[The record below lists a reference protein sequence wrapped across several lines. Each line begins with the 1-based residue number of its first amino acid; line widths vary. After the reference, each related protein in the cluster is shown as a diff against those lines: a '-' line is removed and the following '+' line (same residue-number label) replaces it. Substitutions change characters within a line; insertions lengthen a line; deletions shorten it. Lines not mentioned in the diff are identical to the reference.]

1 MITHDELALSGT
13 TDTTVTSLHTQVCYY
28 PSLTLLIRNR
38 NIGICWFFSHLP
50 VAGNLRPISVVECP
64 GVKQC
69 REIIQKKKKKKK
81 NKKTWV
87 SEVEPRTSTILNVV
101 P

>member
-69 REIIQKKKKKKK
+69 REIIQKKKKQK
-81 NKKTWV
+81 NLGIRG
-87 SEVEPRTSTILNVV
+87 RT
-101 P
+101 